1 MRWPALTMI
10 ACAAACCGAAA
21 AWWWTRP
28 PAPAPEPPAP
38 QEQQPD
44 GSLILERRT
53 PAQDQ
58 PPPRPAQKTPPKTTP
73 ERIVQVRVQPDH
85 PPPEPGQPCPPVT
98 VDMTLIRDP
107 DGARRVLASSPDG
120 RVVGG
125 IDVPVL
131 PTEIPPA
138 PKRWAAGLSWSPTDR
153 TSGVWVE
160 RDARIPLIDL
170 DVRLGLDLHQ
180 TAGMHTSAGMGGR
193 LRIGFMF

>member
-1 MRWPALTMI
+1 M
-10 ACAAACCGAAA
+10 
-21 AWWWTRP
+21 RP
-28 PAPAPEPPAP
+28 PTPATEPPVP
-38 QEQQPD
+38 QVQQPD
-44 GSLILERRT
+44 GSMILERRPD
-53 PAQDQ
+53 PA
-58 PPPRPAQKTPPKTTP
+58 PRPKQRLPKHARVERVAQVT
-73 ERIVQVRVQPDH
+73 VQPDA
-85 PPPEPGQPCPPVT
+85 PAQEAGQPCPPVT
-98 VDMTLIRDP
+98 VDMTLTRDP

-131 PTEIPPA
+131 PTEIQPA